1 MAFFQARTSVAAVW
15 VEPDNILIKNDI
27 QILSSAKTF
36 HFPAFS
42 WPVYAPDLDGALRNV
57 DVSQLSATQK
67 IAKSR
72 LERLLGRLKDKSH
85 ERFSNERVEIG
96 WSSEANFN
104 YGFSEGIDKS
114 DGYYYSVEK
123 SGIYKRLAYN
133 LSFDQGDDIE
143 RFNGSYLA
151 TTFGN
156 ITLTYGQQRRHWGAS
171 QFSSFLFYSTK
182 EGLTGLHVQ
191 NNTDFLSRP
200 WQVQVFSG
208 SIRGKPQMLPSDFL
222 AFRFDLSLYDSA
234 SFAVSAIKYDGE
246 EYLSNSSDLSVL
258 GLDFQ
263 FNRTGYNFYTQLST
277 NYAST
282 ISHTQPNIMMGL
294 SGNLHSFESEFMQSW
309 AIEFLKTG
317 NTHTSSYDQLL
328 NFLTAVNRFSDFDS
342 FGSKSVKI
350 GYNLTDRNKWLVKA
364 NLGYMWTDD
373 DSTIL
378 DPTEKR
384 IVSVSGFKR
393 AELGVSS
400 TFFVKKN
407 VEISA
412 LFAITKQSE
421 SVFTKNHYTN
431 LAVNVGYFF

>member
-1 MAFFQARTSVAAVW
+1 MALFQVRTSVAAVW

-36 HFPAFS
+36 QFPALS

-67 IAKSR
+67 SAKSR

-96 WSSEANFN
+96 WSSEASFN
-104 YGFSEGIDKS
+104 YGFSEKIDKS
-114 DGYYYSVEK
+114 DGYYYGVEK

-133 LSFDQGDDIE
+133 LSFEQGDDIE

-171 QFSSFLFYSTK
+171 QFSSFFFSSTK
-182 EGLTGLHVQ
+182 EALTGLHVQ

-208 SIRGKPQMLPSDFL
+208 SIRGKPQMLPSDLL
-222 AFRFDLSLYDSA
+222 AFRFDLSLNDSA

-246 EYLSNSSDLSVL
+246 EHLSNSNDLSIL

-263 FNRTGYNFYTQLST
+263 FNGSGYNFYTQLAT
-277 NYAST
+277 NDAST
-282 ISHTQPNIMMGL
+282 VSNTQPNIMVGL
-294 SGNLHSFESEFMQSW
+294 SGNIHSFKTEFMQSW
-309 AIEFLKTG
+309 AIEFLKT
-317 NTHTSSYDQLL
+317 SSSLISSNDELL

-342 FGSKSVKI
+342 FGSKSIKV

-364 NLGYMWTDD
+364 NLGYRWTGDN
-373 DSTIL
+373 STIL
-378 DPTEKR
+378 DPAEKK
-384 IVSVSGFKR
+384 IVSVNGFKR
-393 AELGVSS
+393 AELGISS

-421 SVFTKNHYTN
+421 SVFNKNHYTN